1 MLEEFFHPQWGGFT
15 INEVE
20 IKEKRRERERERER
34 VFWGLVIEYVPPKK
48 DI

>member
-1 MLEEFFHPQWGGFT
+1 MLEEFFHPKWGGFT

-20 IKEKRRERERERER
+20 IKEKMRERERER